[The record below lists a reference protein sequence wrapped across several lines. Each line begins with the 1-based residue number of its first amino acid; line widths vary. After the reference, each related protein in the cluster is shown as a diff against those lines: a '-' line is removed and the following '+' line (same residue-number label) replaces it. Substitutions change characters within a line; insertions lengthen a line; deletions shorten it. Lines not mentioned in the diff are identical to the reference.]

1 MAVKISA
8 SILNAD
14 YLNLQREIESVIG
27 FTDWIHVDIMDGHFV
42 PNLTFGWKMVSSIR
56 NRFSSFLDVHIMVEP
71 ADKFVEAFC
80 NAKPDLLTFHIEAT
94 HHAHRLVEYIKSQ
107 GIKVGISLNPA
118 TPIELLK
125 GIMDYVDLILI
136 MSVNPGFG
144 GQKFI
149 EGSIERVKEVAE
161 MRKKRNLNFLI
172 EIDGGISPDNAREVV
187 EAGVDVLVC
196 GSYIFESE
204 DRKDALST
212 LRGVADGK
220 TE

>member
-27 FTDWIHVDIMDGHFV
+27 STDWIHVDVMDGHFV

-56 NRFSSFLDVHIMVEP
+56 KRFSNFLDVHIMVEP
-71 ADKFVEAFC
+71 ADRFVETFC

-94 HHAHRLVEYIKSQ
+94 HHAHRLAEYIKSK

-161 MRKKRNLNFLI
+161 MREKRNLNFLI
-172 EIDGGISPDNAREVV
+172 EIDGGISPDNARKVV

-204 DRKDALST
+204 DRKNALNT